1 MKTLKPVLPKDAKEI
16 SDKGF
21 QGNISKHK
29 EFITDGHLMI
39 LASAVQKGFEI
50 KLPIKGLPGS
60 PSLAGMKNIWDAAND
75 RPTVPA
81 HFIGCG
87 HPGDMESIVAVIR
100 DDNGRV
106 LTVDPYILKFA
117 LSAVHADEI
126 HVSAG
131 PKYDQDP
138 LIIFHGTSIVAL
150 VMPMRYTRVD
160 LREYDLTTEPVDIRT
175 L

>member
-1 MKTLKPVLPKDAKEI
+1 MKTLKPVLPKDVKEI
-16 SDKGF
+16 ELKGWR
-21 QGNISKHK
+21 GNISTHEK
-29 EFITDGHLMI
+29 FVTDGHSMI
-39 LASAVQKGFEI
+39 LASAAVPEFKPRKYEDGVISHPTLKAMQVT
-50 KLPIKGLPGS
+50 
-60 PSLAGMKNIWDAAND
+60 WDAAND
-75 RPTVPA
+75 RPTIPA

-87 HPGDMESIVAVIR
+87 IAAGSETVIAVIR
-100 DDNGRV
+100 DDNSRV
-106 LTVDPYILKFA
+106 LIVDPYILKYA
-117 LSAVHADEI
+117 MSAVEAESL

-160 LREYDLTTEPVDIRT
+160 LREYDLPTEPVDIRT

>member
-1 MKTLKPVLPKDAKEI
+1 MKTLKPVLPKDVKEI
-16 SDKGF
+16 TANGWR
-21 QGNISKHK
+21 GNISTHEK
-29 EFITDGHLMI
+29 FITDCHSMI
-39 LASAVQKGFEI
+39 LASASVPGFKPRKYED
-50 KLPIKGLPGS
+50 GLISHPT
-60 PSLAGMKNIWDAAND
+60 LKAMQATWDAAND
-75 RPTVPA
+75 SPTIPA

-87 HPGDMESIVAVIR
+87 IAAGTETVIAVIR
-100 DDNGRV
+100 DGNGRV
-106 LTVDPYILKFA
+106 LIVDPYILKFA
-117 LSAVHADEI
+117 MSAVEADSL

-160 LREYDLTTEPVDIRT
+160 LREYDLTTDPVDIRT

>member
-1 MKTLKPVLPKDAKEI
+1 MKELKPVLPKDAKEI
-16 SDKGF
+16 SDNGF
-21 QGNISKHK
+21 KGNISKHEK
-29 EFITDGHLMI
+29 FITDGNSMI
-39 LASAVQKGFEI
+39 LASAVRKGFEI
-50 KLPIKGLPGS
+50 KLPVEGIHRS
-60 PSLAGMKNIWDAAND
+60 PTLAGMQNTWDAAND
-75 RPTVPA
+75 RTTIPA

-87 HPGDMESIVAVIR
+87 IAAGSETVIAVIR
-100 DDNGRV
+100 DDNSRV
-106 LTVDPYILKFA
+106 LIVNPYILKFA
-117 LSAVHADEI
+117 MSAVKADAL